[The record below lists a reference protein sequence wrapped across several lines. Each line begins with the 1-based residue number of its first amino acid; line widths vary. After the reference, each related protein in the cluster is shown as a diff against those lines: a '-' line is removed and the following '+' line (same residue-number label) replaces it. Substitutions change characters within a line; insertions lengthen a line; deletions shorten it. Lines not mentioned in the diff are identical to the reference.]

1 MEKTQWEVIVIG
13 AGFVG
18 NFTAKILAS
27 RGLNVLVI
35 EEHEQ
40 IGTPRHCAGLISISG
55 MQRLHLTEIAQK
67 HEVIYNTVRHAI
79 FTGIRGVKRVLTG
92 RRPTAQV
99 VNRAKLD
106 KVMYQQ
112 AQHAG
117 ATYRLGSRVRML
129 ERNGNVHVTFTD
141 GKETVLTGDVV
152 VDAEGARR
160 TLIQSFPGVDLSHR
174 LPGLQMDIKTKAT
187 VVPRNAV
194 ELVFNLPD
202 FFSWIIPLT
211 PRVYRFGLATRK
223 WGNHLRPLLMKLIS
237 DRTPRFEPVRQ
248 FGGLVLTGG
257 PIERFVWGRVIAVG
271 DAAGWVKPTTG
282 GGVVFGG
289 LTAKLAAKAIE
300 EAIRHQ
306 RPLTQFK
313 KVTKRYRRE
322 FKMMQFARDT
332 LDVLGPY
339 GIERVLKLLPQPMF
353 TKLKGD
359 YDLQFKT
366 ILKLLFPPL
375 LLF

>member
-1 MEKTQWEVIVIG
+1 MEKKQWEVIVVG

-18 NFTAKILAS
+18 NLTAKILAS
-27 RGLNVLVI
+27 RGLEVLVI

-55 MQRLHLTEIAQK
+55 MQRLHLADVAKK
-67 HEVIYNTVRHAI
+67 HGLIYNTVRHAI
-79 FTGIRGVKRVLTG
+79 FTGVGGVKRFITG
-92 RRPTAQV
+92 KEPTAQV

-106 KVMYQQ
+106 KYVYHQ

-117 ATYRLGSRVRML
+117 ATYRLGSHVRAI
-129 ERNGNVHVTFTD
+129 EKNGNVHVTFAD
-141 GKETVLTGDVV
+141 GNETVLTGDVV
-152 VDAEGARR
+152 VDAEGASR
-160 TLIQSFPGVDLSHR
+160 TLIQSFPGVNRTHR
-174 LPGLQMDIKTKAT
+174 LPGLQMDVKTEAT

-223 WGNHLRPLLMKLIS
+223 WRKHLRPLLMTLIR
-237 DRTPRFEPVRQ
+237 DRTHHFDPVRQ
-248 FGGLVLTGG
+248 FGGLVHTGG
-257 PIERFVWGRVIAVG
+257 PMERFVWGRVIAVG

-289 LTAKLAAKAIE
+289 LTAKLAAEVIVDS
-300 EAIRHQ
+300 IRHQ
-306 RPLTQFK
+306 RPLNRFK
-313 KVTKRYRRE
+313 TVIKPYRRE
-322 FKMMQFARDT
+322 FKMMQLVRDT
-332 LDVLGPY
+332 LDILGPY
-339 GIERVLKLLPQPMF
+339 GINRVMKLLPQPMF
-353 TKLKGD
+353 TKLEGD
-359 YDLQFKT
+359 YDLQFET

-375 LLF
+375 LFF